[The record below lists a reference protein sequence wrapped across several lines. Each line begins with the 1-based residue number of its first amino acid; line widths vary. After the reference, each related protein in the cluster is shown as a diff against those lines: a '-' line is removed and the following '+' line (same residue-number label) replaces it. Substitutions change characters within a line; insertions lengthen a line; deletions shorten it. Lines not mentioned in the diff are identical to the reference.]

1 MRSSTRFQSQRSL
14 AISEV
19 AKERETSAVRYML
32 TLRMKFINVSV
43 TIECCYIT
51 ADYNLFTFDK
61 VNIHVVP
68 CSDLTSN
75 LVNNKLI
82 I

>member
-1 MRSSTRFQSQRSL
+1 MQSSTRFQSQRFL
-14 AISEV
+14 ALSVV
-19 AKERETSAVRYML
+19 AKERQTSVVRYTL
-32 TLRMKFINVSV
+32 TFPMTFINVSV